1 MEEEWKVISSHPEYQ
16 VSNYGK
22 VKRFIP
28 DKFNRELKI
37 LKMSKDRSGYFYVN
51 LYNKQGK
58 KKYKIHRLLLLAFK
72 PINNPE
78 LYQCNHIDGNK
89 QNNNINNLEWCTGS
103 ENIKH
108 AYRIGLELSRKGKDH
123 HMYGKHHTKEAKDKI
138 SEGIKGENHPRHKL
152 TRKNIE
158 EIKLLLQEKT
168 LSQKEIG
175 SIFGVSQVQISMIK
189 LNKTW
194 KCLNKN

>member
-1 MEEEWKVISSHPEYQ
+1 
-16 VSNYGK
+16 
-22 VKRFIP
+22 
-28 DKFNRELKI
+28 
-37 LKMSKDRSGYFYVN
+37 
-51 LYNKQGK
+51 
-58 KKYKIHRLLLLAFK
+58 
-72 PINNPE
+72 
-78 LYQCNHIDGNK
+78 
-89 QNNNINNLEWCTGS
+89 
-103 ENIKH
+103 
-108 AYRIGLELSRKGKDH
+108 
-123 HMYGKHHTKEAKDKI
+123 MYGKHHTKEAKDKI

>member
-108 AYRIGLELSRKGKDH
+108 AYRIGLEL
-123 HMYGKHHTKEAKDKI
+123 
-138 SEGIKGENHPRHKL
+138 
-152 TRKNIE
+152 
-158 EIKLLLQEKT
+158 
-168 LSQKEIG
+168 
-175 SIFGVSQVQISMIK
+175 
-189 LNKTW
+189 
-194 KCLNKN
+194 